1 MKPILLFI
9 CIAFIFSCKNDS
21 SNENNEP
28 PINSENT
35 SLQGAWE
42 LVSYYNYRENGE
54 IDTILSSKDNQ
65 QIKIYSDSKVMWGR
79 ERTSD
84 TLDWF
89 GYGNYSIKSDSLIEV
104 LDFGSKAMN
113 NIIKNNKEFIF
124 KIVIG
129 EDTFSQ
135 IQIDSVGNLIYAENY
150 VRLE

>member
-9 CIAFIFSCKNDS
+9 CIAFIFSCKKDS
-21 SNENNEP
+21 NNENKDTP
-28 PINSENT
+28 FNSEIA
-35 SLQGAWE
+35 SLQGAWK
-42 LVSYYNYRENGE
+42 LVSFYNYRENGE

-65 QIKIYSDSKVMWGR
+65 QIKIFSDSKVMWGR

-89 GYGNYSIKSDSLIEV
+89 GYGDYAIKNDSLIEV
-104 LDFGSKAMN
+104 LEFGSKAMN
-113 NIIKNNKEFIF
+113 NIIKNNREFIF

-135 IQIDSVGNLIYAENY
+135 IQIDSLGTLIYAENY
-150 VRLE
+150 IKLE

>member
-9 CIAFIFSCKNDS
+9 CIAFIFSCKKDS
-21 SNENNEP
+21 NNENNESP
-28 PINSENT
+28 NNSEIA

-54 IDTILSSKDNQ
+54 IDTISSSKDNH

-79 ERTSD
+79 ERSSD

-89 GYGNYSIKSDSLIEV
+89 GYGNYSIKNDSLIEV

-113 NIIKNNKEFIF
+113 NIIKNNREFVF

-135 IQIDSVGNLIYAENY
+135 IQMDSLGTLIYAENY

>member
-1 MKPILLFI
+1 MKTILLLI
-9 CIAFIFSCKNDS
+9 SLSVIFSCKKDS
-21 SNENNEP
+21 GNEP
-28 PINSENT
+28 IDPNLMAENAT
-35 SLQGAWE
+35 LQGAWK
-42 LVSYYNYRENGE
+42 LVSYYNYRENGQ

-89 GYGNYSIKSDSLIEV
+89 GYGDYSIKNDSLIEV
-104 LDFGSKAMN
+104 LDFGSRAMN
-113 NIIKNNKEFIF
+113 NIIKINKEFVF

-135 IQIDSVGNLIYAENY
+135 IQIDSIGALIYAENY

>member
-1 MKPILLFI
+1 MKTILLII
-9 CIAFIFSCKNDS
+9 CIAFIFSCKKDS
-21 SNENNEP
+21 NNENNDTP
-28 PINSENT
+28 FNSEIA

-42 LVSYYNYRENGE
+42 LVSYYNYRENGK
-54 IDTILSSKDNQ
+54 IDTILSSKENH

-89 GYGNYSIKSDSLIEV
+89 GYGDYLIKNDSLIEV

-113 NIIKNNKEFIF
+113 NIIKNNKEFVF

-135 IQIDSVGNLIYAENY
+135 IQIDSTGIPIYAENY
-150 VRLE
+150 MRLE